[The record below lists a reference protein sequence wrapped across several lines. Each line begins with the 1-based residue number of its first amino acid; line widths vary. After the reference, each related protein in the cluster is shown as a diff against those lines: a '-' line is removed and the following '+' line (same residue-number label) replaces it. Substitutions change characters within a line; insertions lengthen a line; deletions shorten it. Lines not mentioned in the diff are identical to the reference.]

1 MAEHRHEDG
10 PAEIHSIDARTGE
23 RREAVARATDP
34 AALDASCRRAEALTG
49 ALEAL
54 GRQGPARLL
63 EAMADALEAQRSGL
77 VPLADA
83 ETALGETRLNGEL
96 TRTAFQLRFFAEV
109 LRDGAYLEATIDHAG
124 DTPMGP
130 RPDLRRMLRPLGPV
144 AVFGA
149 SNFPFAFSV
158 PGGDT
163 ASALAAGCPV
173 LVKAHEAHPATSL
186 ACQNALRSG
195 AEAAGVSPDVVQLV
209 FGVEAGARLVRHDA
223 IRAVGFTGSLHGGR
237 ALFDLAS
244 ARSEP
249 IPFYGELGALNAVAV
264 LPGAA
269 AQRGLEIA
277 SGLAG
282 SFTLGVGQFC
292 TKPGLVLVP
301 SGAAGDR
308 LVSALSE
315 AVGGLQS
322 AVMLTARIAEAFAN
336 GAAALRSAAGVRV
349 LAEGGAPSQATGTAG
364 RPLLLEADSGQ
375 FSGVLTEECFGP
387 VLVVVRYGSDAELAE
402 LIATLP
408 TALTATVHAEE
419 NEVEGARPVLAA
431 VEARAGRIV
440 WNGYPTGVA
449 VAWAMHHGGAY
460 PATTDPLHTSVGATA
475 IRRWLRP
482 VAYQSLPAGLLPEEL
497 REPMPGA
504 AIPRRIDGK
513 LSLG

>member
-1 MAEHRHEDG
+1 MAEQRHEDG
-10 PAEIHSIDARTGE
+10 AAEIYSIDPRTGE
-23 RREAVARATDP
+23 RRQAVAKATD
-34 AALDASCRRAEALTG
+34 AEGLDASCRRAQALAG

-54 GRQGPARLL
+54 GRHGRARML
-63 EAMADALEAQRSGL
+63 EAMADALETERSAL
-77 VPLADA
+77 VPLADE
-83 ETALGETRLNGEL
+83 ETALGEARLNGEL

-109 LRDGAYLEATIDHAG
+109 LRDGAYLEATIDHAA

-186 ACQNALRSG
+186 ACHHALRAG
-195 AEAAGVSPDVVQLV
+195 AEAAGISPDIVQLV
-209 FGVEAGARLVRHDA
+209 FGVEAGAQLVRHDV

-237 ALFDLAS
+237 ALFDLAN
-244 ARSEP
+244 ARTAP
-249 IPFYGELGALNAVAV
+249 IPFYGELGALNAVVV
-264 LPGAA
+264 LGGAA
-269 AQRGLEIA
+269 AQRAQEIA

-301 SGAAGDR
+301 SGARGDE
-308 LVSALSE
+308 LVSALTE
-315 AVGGLQS
+315 AVRALHS
-322 AVMLTARIAEAFAN
+322 AVMLTPRIAEAFAS
-336 GAAALRSAAGVRV
+336 GTVALRSAVGVRV
-349 LAEGGAPSQATGTAG
+349 LAEGRGPDQAPGGAG
-364 RPLLLEADSGQ
+364 RPLLLEADASA

-387 VLVVVRYGSDAELAE
+387 VLVVIRYGSDVELGE
-402 LIATLP
+402 LIAALP
-408 TALTATVHAEE
+408 SALTATVHAEE
-419 NEVEGARPVLAA
+419 NEVESARPILAA
-431 VEARAGRIV
+431 LDARAGRVV

-482 VAYQSLPAGLLPEEL
+482 VAYQSLPADLLLDEL
-497 REPMPGA
+497 REPMPGE
-504 AIPRRIDGK
+504 AISRRIDGK
-513 LSLG
+513 LSIG